1 MGVSPGPQ
9 TPKVGS
15 DSGDLL
21 ILGVVAENQDL
32 DNPCHGQSGTSTAL
46 GADPFTRSRDAICP
60 ARASRLNQGAM
71 GMFRSVLVAVA
82 VTAVSVMPAQAETVS
97 GRVTNPKAGMDVI
110 VIGNDGTSRS
120 AAVKPNGRFRI
131 TGPRQIMR
139 RIFPRTGTGPTLHL
153 LRDDTYLGPV
163 LLASKSQRAGYTR
176 LRAKAPKKIMLGTM
190 TVRKQGFVSVK
201 KLSGPKVTRQNLAK
215 KGVDTSTTVR
225 MRKGVPLGAG
235 SQGATGRLA
244 ATAEARGLAGSSMP
258 AGQNGLGADG
268 DADGVPN
275 VADVDMNGD
284 QILDA
289 AQLARPELTTSGQPF
304 DGGEVL
310 ANRPAKVAT
319 VQKFLDTSSLAA
331 VNSNVNADVTWD
343 ELITYLNSTLKI
355 STSVPSNVLQDLFCP
370 GLTSPGP
377 EVPVCPPVQELSSVE
392 VNCQL
397 LYYCSP
403 GSQAVLRLPDPALD
417 GKLLRD
423 TLLPNGAFSLFSSS
437 SGPSGSQRSFSTTFE
452 VRSIT
457 RDNVLLT
464 GDSFEFVFK
473 DGSGAEMGRQ
483 VSVLT
488 SSVASPPEFS
498 AVAGQPVVA
507 PFDSAQPVKL
517 TGDQSR
523 SLTLEFFR
531 PQTLDGDQLG
541 ASAPVLTDRG
551 GLEYAVTV
559 FALRNDPGA
568 SGYFCS
574 ADQVLPLS
582 EDLVA
587 LESTIGPTGTRNG
600 RLYDRNTGPTN
611 GSVLRL
617 QLNLGDC
624 LAQPASGPGGPS
636 PEGTTLAI
644 DLGSFDSDD
653 NRTSSRVFVKP

>member
-1 MGVSPGPQ
+1 
-9 TPKVGS
+9 
-15 DSGDLL
+15 
-21 ILGVVAENQDL
+21 
-32 DNPCHGQSGTSTAL
+32 
-46 GADPFTRSRDAICP
+46 
-60 ARASRLNQGAM
+60 M
-71 GMFRSVLVAVA
+71 GMLRSVLVALA
-82 VTAVSVMPAQAETVS
+82 ISAMSVMPAQAETVS
-97 GRVTNPKAGMDVI
+97 GRLTNPKAGMDVL
-110 VIGNDGTSRS
+110 VVGNDGTSQS
-120 AAVKPNGRFRI
+120 AAVKSSGRFRI
-131 TGPRQIMR
+131 TGPRQIMQ
-139 RIFPRTGTGPTLHL
+139 RIFPRKGPGPTLHL

-163 LLASKSQRAGYTR
+163 LLAPKSQRAGYVR
-176 LRAKAPKKIMLGTM
+176 LRAKVPTKIALGPM
-190 TVRKQGFVSVK
+190 TVRKSGFVSVK
-201 KLSGPKVTRQNLAK
+201 KLSGPKITGKALAK
-215 KGVDTSTTVR
+215 KGVDTSTTVK

-244 ATAEARGLAGSSMP
+244 ATAEARVLAGSSMP
-258 AGQNGLGADG
+258 AGQTGLGADG

-319 VQKFLDTSSLAA
+319 VQKFLDTSALAA
-331 VNSNVNADVTWD
+331 VNSNVNTDVTWD
-343 ELITYLNSTLKI
+343 ELITYLNTTLKI
-355 STSVPSNVLQDLFCP
+355 STSVPSNGLQHFFCP

-377 EVPVCPPVQELSSVE
+377 EVPVCPPAQELTSVE

-397 LYYCSP
+397 LDYCSP

-423 TLLPNGAFSLFSSS
+423 TLLPNGAFSLFS
-437 SGPSGSQRSFSTTFE
+437 GPSGTQRSFSTTFE
-452 VRSIT
+452 LKSIT

-473 DGSGAEMGRQ
+473 NGSGAEMGRQ

-488 SSVASPPEFS
+488 SSVASPPEFT
-498 AVAGQPVVA
+498 AVAGQTIVA
-507 PFDSAQPVKL
+507 PFDSARPIQLP
-517 TGDQSR
+517 DNQSQ

-531 PQTLDGDQLG
+531 PQTLDGDQLD
-541 ASAPVLTDRG
+541 ASAPVLMDRG

-587 LESTIGPTGTRNG
+587 LDSTVGPTGTRNG
-600 RLYDRNTGPTN
+600 RLYDRNTGPAN
-611 GSVLRL
+611 GTALRL
-617 QLNLGDC
+617 QLNLDDC
-624 LAQPASGPGGPS
+624 LAHPASGPGGPP
-636 PEGTTLAI
+636 PEGTILAI